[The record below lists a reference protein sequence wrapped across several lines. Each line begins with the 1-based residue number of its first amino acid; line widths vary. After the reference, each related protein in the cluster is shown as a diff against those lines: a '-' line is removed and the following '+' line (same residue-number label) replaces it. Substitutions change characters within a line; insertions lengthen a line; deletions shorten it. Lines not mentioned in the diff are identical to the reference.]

1 MTLTVNNKTQYLEA
15 GIDTMLNFA
24 RGDYA
29 NWTSRNGTKK
39 LNDINEKMIK
49 EFNTGFVVKYGSKYA
64 KILNRHQCWGFVVAT
79 DTDKKFKKGDIL
91 MAAGYNKPARNAA
104 RGNVLDGGY
113 QIAWTGPLY
122 LK

>member
-29 NWTSRNGTKK
+29 NWTTRGGTKE
-39 LNDINEKMIK
+39 LTDINKKMIK
-49 EFNTGFVVKYGSKYA
+49 DFNTGFVVKYGSKYA
-64 KILNRHQCWGFVVAT
+64 KIVNRNQCWGLVVIT
-79 DTDKKFKKGDIL
+79 DTDKKFKLGDIL